1 MGCDDSRIGPLVMYQ
16 NMLKEERRHFEK
28 INKIVYNDPHKFN
41 GVLSGIDQNE
51 NGIDSAN
58 VL

>member
-1 MGCDDSRIGPLVMYQ
+1 
-16 NMLKEERRHFEK
+16 MLKEERRHFEK
-28 INKIVYNDPHKFN
+28 INKIVYNDPDKFN
-41 GVLSGIDQNE
+41 GVLSGIDQKE